1 MPFQGGGFVLSGF
14 TNFTSC
20 KGGLRPMA
28 FGRRLF
34 YLVAFVILGFGANT
48 AAMADQPK
56 PWQLGFQDAVTPVME
71 QMNDF
76 HNLLLVITTA
86 ITIFVFVLLGYVL
99 YRFSAKRNPVPSKVA
114 HNTPVEVIWTLV
126 PILILIVIAIPSF
139 RLLYFSDRVE
149 NADITIKA
157 IGHQWYWSYVYP
169 DADDLTFDSFM
180 VEEEDLEEGQPQLLA
195 TDSAVVVPVNKT
207 IRVLVTATDVIHA
220 WAVPA
225 FGVKIDG
232 YPGRLNETWFRAE
245 KEGTYYGQCSELC
258 GTNHGMMPITVKVVS
273 QQAYEAWLKEAK
285 EEYAINDTADRE
297 SRVARINVQ
306 Q

>member
-1 MPFQGGGFVLSGF
+1 
-14 TNFTSC
+14 
-20 KGGLRPMA
+20 MA

-48 AAMADQPK
+48 AAMAGQPK

-76 HNLLLVITTA
+76 HNLLLVI
-86 ITIFVFVLLGYVL
+86 ITSIALFVFVLLAYVL
-99 YRFSAKRNPVPSKVA
+99 YRFSAKRNPVPSKVS

-139 RLLYFSDRVE
+139 RLMYFADRVE

-157 IGHQWYWSYVYP
+157 VGHQWYWSYVYQ
-169 DADDLTFDSFM
+169 DEGDLTFDSFV
-180 VEEEDLEEGQPQLLA
+180 VEEDDLEEGQPLLLA
-195 TDSAVVVPVNKT
+195 TDTAVVVPVNKNV
-207 IRVLVTATDVIHA
+207 RVLVTASDVIHA

-273 QQAYEAWLKEAK
+273 EEAYEAWLKEAK
-285 EEYAINDTADRE
+285 EEYAIDDTAGRKT
-297 SRVARINVQ
+297 RVARINVQ

>member
-1 MPFQGGGFVLSGF
+1 
-14 TNFTSC
+14 
-20 KGGLRPMA
+20 MA

-34 YLVAFVILGFGANT
+34 YLVAFAILGFGVNT
-48 AAMADQPK
+48 AAIAGQPV

-76 HNLLLVITTA
+76 HNFLLVIITA
-86 ITIFVFVLLGYVL
+86 ITIFVFALLGYVM
-99 YRFSAKRNPVPSKVA
+99 YRFSAKRNPVPSKVS
-114 HNTPVEVIWTLV
+114 HNAPVEVIWTLV

-139 RLLYFSDRVE
+139 RLLYFVDRVE

-157 IGHQWYWSYVYP
+157 VGHQWYWSYVYP
-169 DADDLTFDSFM
+169 DADDLTFDSFV
-180 VEEEDLEEGQPQLLA
+180 VEEEDLEEGQPRLLA

-207 IRVLVTATDVIHA
+207 IRVLVTATDVLHA

-225 FGVKIDG
+225 FGVKMDAV
-232 YPGRLNETWFRAE
+232 PGRLNETWFRAE

-285 EEYAINDTADRE
+285 EEYAINSTANRE

>member
-1 MPFQGGGFVLSGF
+1 
-14 TNFTSC
+14 
-20 KGGLRPMA
+20 MA

-48 AAMADQPK
+48 AAMASQPK

-76 HNLLLVITTA
+76 HNFLLVITAA

-99 YRFSAKRNPVPSKVA
+99 YRFSAKRNPVPSKVS

-149 NADITIKA
+149 SADITIKA

-169 DADDLTFDSFM
+169 DADDLTFDSFV
-180 VEEEDLEEGQPQLLA
+180 VEADDLEEGQPLLLA

-273 QQAYEAWLKEAK
+273 EEAYEAWLKEAK
-285 EEYAINDTADRE
+285 EEYAIDDTADRE

>member
-1 MPFQGGGFVLSGF
+1 
-14 TNFTSC
+14 
-20 KGGLRPMA
+20 MA

-34 YLVAFVILGFGANT
+34 YLVAFLILGFGANT

-56 PWQLGFQDAVTPVME
+56 PWQFGFQDAVTPVME

-76 HNLLLVITTA
+76 HNLLLVIITA

-99 YRFSAKRNPVPSKVA
+99 YRFSAKRNPVPSRVS

-139 RLLYFSDRVE
+139 RLLYFVDRVE

-157 IGHQWYWSYVYP
+157 VGHQWYWSYVYP
-169 DADDLTFDSFM
+169 DADDLTFDSFV
-180 VEEEDLEEGQPQLLA
+180 VEDDDLEEGQPRLLA

-207 IRVLVTATDVIHA
+207 IRVLVTATDVLHA

-232 YPGRLNETWFRAE
+232 VPGRLNETWFRAE

-285 EEYAINDTADRE
+285 EEYAIDDTANRE